1 VWGRASER
9 LANGVLSFRLTLSEG
24 VHASSQTDLS
34 SACDNRVRLATV
46 AGCLTSYKVVG
57 VGAAALDARSSEH
70 LGRYFESIARE
81 ADMNIMNAVIANLEI

>member
-1 VWGRASER
+1 
-9 LANGVLSFRLTLSEG
+9 
-24 VHASSQTDLS
+24 
-34 SACDNRVRLATV
+34 LATV

-81 ADMNIMNAVIANLEI
+81 ADMNIMNAVIANPEI